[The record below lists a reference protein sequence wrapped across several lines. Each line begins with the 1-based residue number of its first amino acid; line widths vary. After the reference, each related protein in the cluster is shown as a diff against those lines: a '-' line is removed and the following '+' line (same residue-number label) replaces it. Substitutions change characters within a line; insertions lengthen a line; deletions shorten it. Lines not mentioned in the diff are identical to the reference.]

1 MLVNTSTAQK
11 ASFIQFSNN
20 ATENKPK
27 SDDQAQKPA
36 QDKSDKN
43 ETTPTK
49 EHGEQKT
56 QTDKKTP

>member
-49 EHGEQKT
+49 EHGE
-56 QTDKKTP
+56 